1 MLRIYS
7 MMVSLLETYQAWSL
21 KSQSCEKDK
30 TEEDSED
37 ASDGDDGNEET
48 FEPIVVA
55 KGKQKAGKDM
65 KAVKDMTTLGKVW
78 RGNLQSIP
86 DVDGLSVLQ
95 LRALYRTVMRQ
106 RWGM

>member
-37 ASDGDDGNEET
+37 ASDGGDDNEET
-48 FEPIVVA
+48 FKPIAVV

-65 KAVKDMTTLGKVW
+65 TTLGKVW
-78 RGNLQSIP
+78 QGNLQSIP
-86 DVDGLSVLQ
+86 DVDGLGVLH